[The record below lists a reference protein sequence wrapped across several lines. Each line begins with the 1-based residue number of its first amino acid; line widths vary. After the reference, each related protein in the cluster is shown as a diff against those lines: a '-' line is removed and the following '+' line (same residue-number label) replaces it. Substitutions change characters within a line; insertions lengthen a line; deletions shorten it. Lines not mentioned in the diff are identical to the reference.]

1 MKPSLLIYSTWI
13 SLLLLAAFSCKA
25 PGIALSGRNA
35 VQAYTSLAD
44 GSFERID
51 FKARISYKE
60 KELPGRMIIKN
71 DGSGLY
77 RIAFFNELGMTWL
90 EAAYHKDHPKKNLT
104 IRQVSPLLDHPKT
117 LKSLE
122 KSFQRLFTRE
132 NEKNTK
138 TIESTLE
145 KNDITIKLSNGFILL
160 LTL

>member
-13 SLLLLAAFSCKA
+13 SLLLLAAVSCKA
-25 PGIALSGRNA
+25 PAVALSGRNA
-35 VQAYTSLAD
+35 VQAYTALAN

-51 FKARISYKE
+51 FKARISYRE

-71 DGSGLY
+71 DGAGLY
-77 RIAFFNELGMTWL
+77 RIAFFNELGMTYL
-90 EAAYHKDHPKKNLT
+90 EAAYHTKHNKKNLT

-122 KSFQRLFTRE
+122 TSFQQLFKKV

-138 TIESTLE
+138 TIESTIE
-145 KNDITIKLSNGFILL
+145 KNDITIKLNNNF
-160 LTL
+160 TLNLQL

>member
-1 MKPSLLIYSTWI
+1 MKPSLLKYSTWI
-13 SLLLLAAFSCKA
+13 SLLLLAAVSCKA
-25 PGIALSGRNA
+25 PVVALSGRNA

-44 GSFERID
+44 GSFDRID

-77 RIAFFNELGMTWL
+77 RIAFFNELGMTYL
-90 EAAYHKDHPKKNLT
+90 EAAYHTDHPKKNLT
-104 IRQVSPLLDHPKT
+104 IRQVSPMLDHPKT

-132 NEKNTK
+132 NKNNTK
-138 TIESTLE
+138 TTASTID
-145 KNDITIKLSNGFILL
+145 KYDITIKLNNGF
-160 LTL
+160 TLHLQL